1 MDVEERCFN
10 LDFVIKFMREELWE
24 RNKGEILKNCF
35 PRLPRDLN
43 LRFINHN
50 GRKAVLLKKTSS
62 HAATFPFPPFLFSFL
77 HRFRRILSEFEKTID
92 PNRPVSPRIA
102 KVAIIADR
110 DGARPWDY
118 SLQTPNCQRVEWL
131 TTSLARTC
139 ATKHALDR
147 LFSSRQEEFKCSVE
161 RERERARADY
171 SFTRV
176 NYFQSLDFSWKFLK
190 IRAIFLRR
198 TKVSRLLF
206 LSLSFF
212 FISPLSFAPVCT
224 KQMDEKLKGRCW
236 NENSYENFRR
246 IVLNFSFLFYRGS

>member
-1 MDVEERCFN
+1 MNKFGFEFLGHPIEYMKPLNFLWRLENYRNRQEYFILSFFFFLDKQNSNSHVAMDVGERCFN
-10 LDFVIKFMREELWE
+10 LDFVIKFMRGELWE

-62 HAATFPFPPFLFSFL
+62 RAVTFPFPPFFLFSFL

-139 ATKHALDR
+139 ATNTL
-147 LFSSRQEEFKCSVE
+147 
-161 RERERARADY
+161 
-171 SFTRV
+171 
-176 NYFQSLDFSWKFLK
+176 
-190 IRAIFLRR
+190 
-198 TKVSRLLF
+198 
-206 LSLSFF
+206 
-212 FISPLSFAPVCT
+212 
-224 KQMDEKLKGRCW
+224 
-236 NENSYENFRR
+236 
-246 IVLNFSFLFYRGS
+246 